1 MAALELPTL
10 DERKC
15 VGCGDCV
22 LLCPVDCLEMAG
34 PLPWLPRPGRCV
46 SCTLCVRSN
55 CAAMV
60 DTARLLGVS
69 V

>member
-1 MAALELPTL
+1 MATWELPVV

-22 LLCPVDCLEMAG
+22 LLCPVDCLAMSG

-46 SCTLCVRSN
+46 SCTLCVVICPVN
-55 CAAMV
+55 ALAIHP
-60 DTARLLGVS
+60 DGARA
-69 V
+69 